1 MRAYLSTV
9 QKNRL
14 WVAILFGFIL
24 MGSSIGVCS
33 FSFKL
38 FCTEKFEF
46 LFYLF
51 PSLYNHK
58 SSFLIFKSALLET
71 GVLMTL
77 SFLFGFSAIG
87 QPFSCF
93 LLLLHGFLFGISVIN
108 YTGDNMIQTFLN
120 LISAIPYAIISSIIL
135 VIAVKES
142 VRFSN
147 SFFKYSFKYD
157 LSDDICHKCRMYHV
171 RYGILLFFLI
181 ASSLVYSFLVHII
194 SVIAN

>member
-1 MRAYLSTV
+1 MRTYLSTV

-14 WVAILFGFIL
+14 WVAVLFGFIL
-24 MGSSIGVCS
+24 MGSSIGVCN

-38 FCTEKFEF
+38 FFTEKFEF
-46 LFYLF
+46 LFHLF
-51 PSLYNHK
+51 PSLYNQE
-58 SSFLIFKSALLET
+58 SAILIFKSALLET
-71 GVLMTL
+71 GVLMAL

-93 LLLLHGFLFGISVIN
+93 LLLLHGFLFGVSVTQ
-108 YTGDNMIQTFLN
+108 YTGDNMIRTVLN
-120 LISAIPYAIISSIIL
+120 LTSAIPYAIISSIIL

-181 ASSLVYSFLVHII
+181 ASALLYSFLIHTISII
-194 SVIAN
+194 SH